1 MEYSELPT
9 TQSNKAI
16 VYNGYV
22 FHRSKT
28 NKNGSILWRCQQYF
42 PKAGQDK
49 CCVSCTTIDGIFL
62 RNPPTVH
69 QHDPPTKGQ
78 KVAMEFVDRVATEV
92 PKSNLPLQRIWEKT
106 LSKHLREIYSLDDS
120 NPNGQ
125 QVEFEDFAL
134 SCPQF
139 DNRRT
144 KLQKIRRKDTPVLP
158 KTREAIQLDRMYITT
173 F

>member
-1 MEYSELPT
+1 
-9 TQSNKAI
+9 
-16 VYNGYV
+16 
-22 FHRSKT
+22 
-28 NKNGSILWRCQQYF
+28 
-42 PKAGQDK
+42 
-49 CCVSCTTIDGIFL
+49 
-62 RNPPTVH
+62 
-69 QHDPPTKGQ
+69 
-78 KVAMEFVDRVATEV
+78 MEFVDRVATEV

-125 QVEFEDFAL
+125 QVEFEDFAI

-173 F
+173 LYNRRFLLFDTQGCNRIIAYASDYQIEILKKSSR